1 MTTINGWNH
10 QDAVETIRKQVAQE
24 RRERIATAALQGLL
38 AFSGTVINKEYLA
51 TWSVEQADALIAEL
65 DRKLNEEQQK

>member
-10 QDAVETIRKQVAQE
+10 QDAVETIRKQVSQE
-24 RRERIATAALQGLL
+24 RRERIAIAALQGLL
-38 AFSGTVINKEYLA
+38 ACSRIQGNEEDLA
-51 TWSVEQADALIAEL
+51 IWSVEHADALIAEL